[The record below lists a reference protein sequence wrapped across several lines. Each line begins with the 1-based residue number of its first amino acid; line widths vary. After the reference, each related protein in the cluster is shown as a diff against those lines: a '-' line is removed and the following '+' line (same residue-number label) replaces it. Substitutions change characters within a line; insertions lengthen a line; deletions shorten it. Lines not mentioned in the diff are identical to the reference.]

1 MTLLFLSLLLDQEEE
16 PKPLADAV
24 IYVSKKLSKRQRE
37 LNAVAASL
45 GADYRYLPIQW
56 LLSFCA
62 DVNSNNFE
70 SLHPSMFLLQL
81 SIRFHPPKQHYK
93 YPFVI

>member
-45 GADYRYLPIQW
+45 GADYRYQPIR
-56 LLSFCA
+56 LA
-62 DVNSNNFE
+62 SNNYK
-70 SLHPSMFLLQL
+70 SLHPNMPSA
-81 SIRFHPPKQHYK
+81 IAKC
-93 YPFVI
+93 

>member
-16 PKPLADAV
+16 PKPLAGAV

-45 GADYRYLPIQW
+45 GADYRYQPIQW
-56 LLSFCA
+56 LLSFCT

-70 SLHPSMFLLQL
+70 SLHPIMSFATAK
-81 SIRFHPPKQHYK
+81 H
-93 YPFVI
+93 